1 MTVHSLCHLLLTSHR
16 FHLCSRRGN
25 YRRRECQG
33 AGGPQSLSA
42 PGSHSIIYRFSWF
55 SHVEPCFSIFF
66 VILFKEIVGRHRQ
79 KKPSS
84 RKDWALFLPVAS
96 EKKKE
101 GNREY
106 IEICCRL
113 QVFYGYSNFNLIWE
127 PFCLYKVSCMTIFPP
142 CHATTTS
149 RQAQLLESSFRT
161 MRFYWFTLT
170 RDATLWSLKLP
181 TRGGS

>member
-1 MTVHSLCHLLLTSHR
+1 MAAGSHQLPAISRPRVSPLCWPLAGCCSQPGQTPVWGLLHGTSHNTVASFFKTTKGESPCKTSNRILCILITEMTVHSLCHLLLTSHR

-84 RKDWALFLPVAS
+84 RKD
-96 EKKKE
+96 
-101 GNREY
+101 
-106 IEICCRL
+106 
-113 QVFYGYSNFNLIWE
+113 
-127 PFCLYKVSCMTIFPP
+127 
-142 CHATTTS
+142 
-149 RQAQLLESSFRT
+149 
-161 MRFYWFTLT
+161 
-170 RDATLWSLKLP
+170 
-181 TRGGS
+181 